1 MPRLPREIAGQVK
14 VRLETIHPKELG
26 AAERDMWRAH
36 QRARP
41 ELASPYLTP
50 EWALLIGEA
59 RDDARV
65 CMIDGGKG
73 FFAAQ
78 KLSPFTAMGMGAP
91 IADYQGIVASE
102 PLDVNAAALCRS
114 LGVGRIDLSH
124 VPAGAAPIVAAGE
137 EGSWIA
143 ETHSSRELYEAA
155 LKQRRG
161 EFVRQTD
168 KKARKL
174 AREKGD
180 PVYRVHT
187 APSAQ
192 FETLLAWKNAQLD
205 RSGQPRIWSAPWVAQ
220 VLERCA
226 ETQTP
231 EFAGLT
237 FTLEIDDQLV
247 AGAFCLKS
255 ARVLHFWIVAHDNA
269 FDTYSPGVQLA
280 RWIIGWAGD
289 RGIAEVDFGPG
300 DYQYKRQLSTAQ
312 RMLGYGVVSGA
323 SFSGIMRRSTYA
335 VRARLERMPNARVAA
350 LPGKAMRRLDLM
362 RALG

>member
-1 MPRLPREIAGQVK
+1 M
-14 VRLETIHPKELG
+14 RLETIHPKDLG
-26 AAERDMWRAH
+26 ATERDLWRAH

-50 EWALLIGEA
+50 EWALLVGEA
-59 RDDARV
+59 RADARV
-65 CMIDGGKG
+65 CMINGGEG
-73 FFAAQ
+73 FFGAQ
-78 KLSPFTAMGMGAP
+78 RLSPFAAMGLGAP

-102 PLDVNAAALCRS
+102 PLGVNAAALCRA
-114 LGVGRIDLSH
+114 LNVGRIDLTH
-124 VPAGAAPIVAAGE
+124 VPQGAAPITVAGE

-143 ETHSSRELYEAA
+143 ETHGGRDLYEAA
-155 LKQRRG
+155 LKQRRA

-168 KKARKL
+168 KKTRKL
-174 AREKGD
+174 ARDKAE
-180 PVYRVHT
+180 PFFRVHT
-187 APSAQ
+187 TPTAQ
-192 FETLLAWKNAQLD
+192 FETMLAWKNAQLE
-205 RSGQPRIWSAPWVAQ
+205 RTGQPQIWNASWVRH

-231 EFAGLT
+231 DFAGLT

-247 AGAFCLKS
+247 AAAFCLKS

-289 RGIAEVDFGPG
+289 NGIAEIDFGPG
-300 DYQYKRQLSTAQ
+300 DYQYKRQLSTGQ
-312 RMLGYGVVSGA
+312 RMLGYGVIAGATASGLL
-323 SFSGIMRRSTYA
+323 RRTTYA
-335 VRARLERMPNARVAA
+335 MRARIERVPHAKVAA

-362 RALG
+362 RALA